1 MVRDLW
7 LVVGQVEASFVLI
20 CDFVRTDMAGKYT
33 RTTPWFLWPFVALW
47 ELAATIV
54 IIIGRVLGVLLALL
68 LMVVGIAL
76 IMTVVG
82 LPIGIPCAILGLLL
96 MVRSIF

>member
-1 MVRDLW
+1 
-7 LVVGQVEASFVLI
+7 
-20 CDFVRTDMAGKYT
+20 MAGKYA

-47 ELAATIV
+47 ELVAAIV
-54 IIIGRVLGVLLALL
+54 IITGRVLGVLLALL
-68 LMVVGIAL
+68 LMIVGIVL

-96 MVRSIF
+96 MVRSVF